1 MGFSDVCSWNLFKL
15 LLSTQKG
22 GKKEKKNLLMRIL
35 FFSLFGELQ
44 DSDCP
49 TVDYS
54 QLLIM
59 VIHQI
64 QFVVFSLLFA
74 SYLPF

>member
-44 DSDCP
+44 DSDRP

-54 QLLIM
+54 RLLIM